1 MPERCSAISA
11 AGSLALCAALAG
23 KVITSNLSP
32 VFVTAILE
40 NSQDTEIDRWS
51 WKLLIGFEGFEKIVE
66 EQLKRAAKM
75 LEEGGMELRNQEA
88 YPVQDGIFGG
98 IYTELGQS
106 AFNLRADVPLDEVA
120 GFVTFLSSRLTDAK
134 MFMDFGCGRILAGFE
149 VMQADVW
156 RQICDFGDQRGGHVL
171 LEKAP
176 VEFKKH
182 NDVFGTTRP
191 EWKIMH
197 RIKAAL
203 DPHNIFAPG
212 RLPGKV

>member
-1 MPERCSAISA
+1 
-11 AGSLALCAALAG
+11 
-23 KVITSNLSP
+23 
-32 VFVTAILE
+32 
-40 NSQDTEIDRWS
+40 
-51 WKLLIGFEGFEKIVE
+51 
-66 EQLKRAAKM
+66 
-75 LEEGGMELRNQEA
+75 MELRNQEA

-106 AFNLRADVPLDEVA
+106 AFILRVDVPLDEVD

-134 MFMDFGCGRILAGFE
+134 MFLDFGCGRILAGFE
-149 VMQADVW
+149 VMQADEW

-171 LEKAP
+171 MEKAP